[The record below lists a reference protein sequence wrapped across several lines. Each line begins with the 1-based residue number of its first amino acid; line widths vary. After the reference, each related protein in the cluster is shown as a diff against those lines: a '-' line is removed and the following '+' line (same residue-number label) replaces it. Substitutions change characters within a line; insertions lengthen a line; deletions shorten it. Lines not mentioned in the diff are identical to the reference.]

1 MADGTETELSESKAE
16 AEIENEPQTSLP
28 KSSTRK
34 FTGAVWHKLT
44 FQKEWT
50 TKYKTFLRQVHGNCH
65 AFYCVVCKKEVS
77 VKHQGERDV
86 IRHKDGEDH
95 KRWEKSLRN
104 QPTLNLATSS
114 TSTLQYDTS
123 KADVLAAKFIVEHNL
138 PISVSDHMGPLFR
151 QMFPDSDIAKNYASA
166 HTKTNCIINDAIAP
180 PMQEDLVST
189 MKYQPYSLAIDGS
202 SDNNLEKMNPLTVRV
217 FDINTHKVEGRFLDM
232 CSTTASTAQAIYKF
246 RSSTLARFE
255 EVAYFVHR

>member
-1 MADGTETELSESKAE
+1 MADGAETELSESE
-16 AEIENEPQTSLP
+16 AKIENEPRKSLP

-34 FTGAVWHKLT
+34 FMGAAQYKST

-166 HTKTNCIINDAIAP
+166 HTKTNGIINDAIAP
-180 PMQEDLVST
+180 PMQEDLVSM

-202 SDNNLEKMNPLTVRV
+202 SNNNLEKMNPLTVRV
-217 FDINTHKVEGRFLDM
+217 FTV
-232 CSTTASTAQAIYKF
+232 
-246 RSSTLARFE
+246 
-255 EVAYFVHR
+255 V